1 MFPHLKMK
9 IARVKSCVYN
19 LELTRPYTIAFETF
33 DSAENIFVFIE
44 LEDGTFGIGAGA
56 PIPLV
61 TGETMK
67 ESEQVLADKLEA
79 HLVGK
84 DIRHIHELIKSFHYE
99 NADYP
104 AACTAVDIALHDAFT
119 KYLNVPLVDYLG
131 RYHQSLPTSITIG
144 IKPVDESLDEADE
157 YIGQGFKILKI
168 KTGKSL
174 EEDIERTLKIREHVG
189 KDIGIRI
196 DANQGYTPKEL
207 AEYMTKTESANL
219 EFLEQPLKGTHH
231 ADMFKVMAP
240 LRKRCAADESLHSPK
255 DALIMAAK
263 PQPFGVYN
271 IKLMKCGGILP
282 ARKIA
287 DIAHLAGI
295 DLMWGCMDESI
306 VSISAALHIALA
318 SPATRYLDLD
328 GSFDLAKDIVE
339 GGFILKDGCLSTN
352 DRPGLGCE
360 LTTKIF

>member
-1 MFPHLKMK
+1 MK

-33 DSAENIFVFIE
+33 DSAENIFAFIE

-67 ESEQVLADKLEA
+67 ESEQVLADKLKA

-84 DIRHIHELIKSFHYE
+84 DIRHIHELIRTFQQE
-99 NADYP
+99 NIDYP
-104 AACTAVDIALHDAFT
+104 AACSVVDIALHDAFT
-119 KYLNVPLVDYLG
+119 KYLDLPLVDFLG
-131 RYHQSLPTSITIG
+131 RCHHSLPTSITIG
-144 IKPVDESLDEADE
+144 IKSVEESLAEADE

-174 EEDIERTLKIREHVG
+174 EEDVERTLKIREHVG

-207 AEYMTKTESANL
+207 TEYMTKTQSANL
-219 EFLEQPLKGTHH
+219 EFLEQPLKGTKHTE
-231 ADMFKVMAP
+231 MFKVMAP
-240 LRKRCAADESLHSPK
+240 LRKRSAADESLHSPK
-255 DALIMAAK
+255 DALILAAN
-263 PQPFGVYN
+263 PQPFGIYN
-271 IKLMKCGGILP
+271 IKLMKCGGVHP
-282 ARKIA
+282 AKRIA
-287 DIAHLAGI
+287 DIALLAGI

-306 VSISAALHIALA
+306 VSISAALHAALS
-318 SPATRYLDLD
+318 SPATKYLDLD

-339 GGFILKDGCLSTN
+339 GGFLLKDGCLSTN
-352 DRPGLGCE
+352 GRPGLGYE
-360 LTTKIF
+360 LTTNIF